1 MAVGAKIL
9 SCVCKE
15 GSDGRGA
22 ISPKRK
28 GRTSA
33 SHRCFTLGSVE
44 GFQLHLVVWER
55 GCLGGSKHILGKQ
68 IRLWAVK
75 TAGELW
81 LVKEAAFPLSV
92 WGVPRADVLV
102 GPAGLVWSSPV
113 CLCRGW
119 STLARSQQQGSATH
133 IKQAILRKCHLS
145 RSMSRPQTKSAGKD

>member
-1 MAVGAKIL
+1 MGAKIL

-15 GSDGRGA
+15 GSDGKGA
-22 ISPKRK
+22 VSPERE

-33 SHRCFTLGSVE
+33 SHQCFTLGSVE
-44 GFQLHLVVWER
+44 EFQLHLVAWER
-55 GCLGGSKHILGKQ
+55 GCLGGSKRILGMQ

-92 WGVPRADVLV
+92 WGVPLADVSV
-102 GPAGLVWSSPV
+102 GPSELVWSSPV

-119 STLARSQQQGSATH
+119 STLARSQQQGCASH
-133 IKQAILRKCHLS
+133 SKQVILKKCHPS
-145 RSMSRPQTKSAGKD
+145 RSLSHPQRKSAGKS